1 MLAHLKGFHKVDKV
15 QNVDNVDNVD
25 NVRQSDVITGNS
37 WQNLKIVSDLLTL

>member
-37 WQNLKIVSDLLTL
+37 

>member
-1 MLAHLKGFHKVDKV
+1 MLTHLKGFHKVDKV

-37 WQNLKIVSDLLTL
+37 